1 MVGFNRKGG
10 IDNTNVRITSRNFIM
25 RSLLRLLVRL
35 LQTDALL
42 AFRPPSNKCRSH
54 TIRIASLSQISNAN
68 SGTDVCPRKL
78 RAIIFEAAS
87 PALNPSTESVSADSE
102 RGTLNGCSTICD
114 SLGVFDVLRVI
125 FF

>member
-1 MVGFNRKGG
+1 GKQLPCDSASRELAMVGFNRKGG

-35 LQTDALL
+35 LHTDALL

-68 SGTDVCPRKL
+68 SGTDVCQ
-78 RAIIFEAAS
+78 
-87 PALNPSTESVSADSE
+87 ESYE
-102 RGTLNGCSTICD
+102 Q
-114 SLGVFDVLRVI
+114 
-125 FF
+125 FFSVRLLA